1 MNISNIHMN
10 SAKITQNSPKFKLLD
25 NPENLEK

>member
-1 MNISNIHMN
+1 MNF
-10 SAKITQNSPKFKLLD
+10 AKITQNSPKFKLLD